1 MECIFKI
8 FLAFVLSFV
17 TVSTSICYA
26 IEMYNQQ
33 VNIKFL
39 KKLVRV
45 SDILFV
51 LFLAIF
57 FIAYG
62 TDFILFVLLLSVVL
76 SFVILLLYCA
86 FVDKLWWN
94 LFAFVL
100 FLLCCLWCSKLR
112 YCERLS
118 VRLYIK
124 CGVNKKGLVVVAWV
138 CGNVGLCF
146 S

>member
-1 MECIFKI
+1 MEIVFKI

-17 TVSTSICYA
+17 TVSTSVCYTV
-26 IEMYNQQ
+26 EQYNSE
-33 VNIKFL
+33 VNIRFL
-39 KKLVRV
+39 KKLVKV

-86 FVDKLWWN
+86 FVDKLW
-94 LFAFVL
+94 
-100 FLLCCLWCSKLR
+100 
-112 YCERLS
+112 
-118 VRLYIK
+118 
-124 CGVNKKGLVVVAWV
+124 
-138 CGNVGLCF
+138 
-146 S
+146 

>member
-1 MECIFKI
+1 MEGIIQTVFKI

-26 IEMYNQQ
+26 IERYNQQ

-86 FVDKLWWN
+86 FVDKLW
-94 LFAFVL
+94 
-100 FLLCCLWCSKLR
+100 
-112 YCERLS
+112 
-118 VRLYIK
+118 
-124 CGVNKKGLVVVAWV
+124 
-138 CGNVGLCF
+138 
-146 S
+146 

>member
-17 TVSTSICYA
+17 TVSTSVCYTV
-26 IEMYNQQ
+26 ERYNSE

-39 KKLVRV
+39 KKLVV
-45 SDILFV
+45 FSDILFV

-86 FVDKLWWN
+86 FIEKL
-94 LFAFVL
+94 
-100 FLLCCLWCSKLR
+100 
-112 YCERLS
+112 
-118 VRLYIK
+118 
-124 CGVNKKGLVVVAWV
+124 G
-138 CGNVGLCF
+138 
-146 S
+146 

>member
-1 MECIFKI
+1 MEGVQIVFKI

-17 TVSTSICYA
+17 TVSTSVCYA
-26 IEMYNQQ
+26 VEKYNSE
-33 VNIKFL
+33 VNVKFL
-39 KKLVRV
+39 NKLVRV

-86 FVDKLWWN
+86 FVDKLW
-94 LFAFVL
+94 
-100 FLLCCLWCSKLR
+100 
-112 YCERLS
+112 
-118 VRLYIK
+118 
-124 CGVNKKGLVVVAWV
+124 
-138 CGNVGLCF
+138 
-146 S
+146 

>member
-1 MECIFKI
+1 METVFKI

-26 IEMYNQQ
+26 IERYNQQ

-57 FIAYG
+57 FIDYG

-86 FVDKLWWN
+86 FVDKL
-94 LFAFVL
+94 L
-100 FLLCCLWCSKLR
+100 
-112 YCERLS
+112 
-118 VRLYIK
+118 
-124 CGVNKKGLVVVAWV
+124 
-138 CGNVGLCF
+138 
-146 S
+146 